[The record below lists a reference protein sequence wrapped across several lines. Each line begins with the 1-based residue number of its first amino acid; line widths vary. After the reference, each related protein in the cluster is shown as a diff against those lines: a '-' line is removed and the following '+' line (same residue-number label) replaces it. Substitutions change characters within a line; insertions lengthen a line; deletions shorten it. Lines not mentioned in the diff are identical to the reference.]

1 MTLLS
6 SNIKMKTEE
15 HAAKLHCLQRMRKQS
30 AIVVNGKL
38 DPLIQTATNLPS
50 RKCVETRLVAMTI
63 FQPWLSTTRTI
74 QNATFWGFVATT
86 TAKLHVAAV
95 ANMKKV
101 NPSMAWIEAV
111 RTSRH
116 YRNNGLA
123 FTLLHSMLKDARN
136 SSYKKVWSCTVRPT
150 RQCVESLCYK

>member
-1 MTLLS
+1 
-6 SNIKMKTEE
+6 
-15 HAAKLHCLQRMRKQS
+15 
-30 AIVVNGKL
+30 VNGKL

-50 RKCVETRLVAMTI
+50 TKCVETRLVAMTI

-86 TAKLHVAAV
+86 TAKLYVAAV

-101 NPSMAWIEAV
+101 NPSMAWIESV

-136 SSYKKVWSCTVRPT
+136 ASYKKVWSCTVQSNKAMR
-150 RQCVESLCYK
+150 RVFVYK